1 LAQCNLFSWL
11 ATYLDTRGFF
21 PHAYW
26 YWIGVGGLVGF
37 VFLFNMAFGV
47 ALAVLGPFD
56 KPSATITEDSED
68 DSSTIQEVELP
79 RIGELSDY
87 MHIRYHS

>member
-1 LAQCNLFSWL
+1 LGKD
-11 ATYLDTRGFF
+11 YLDTRGFF